1 MSARVVMVAAVF
13 LLAILSSVF
22 SAPAE
27 SQATVESWQS
37 GSGSSDYDDLVTL
50 FFEFRAAQDPPT
62 ATECLITRRRRSRGD
77 TRNCSGFTVGSHPL
91 KSTTGPTGNR
101 STTTWYEER

>member
-37 GSGSSDYDDLVTL
+37 GSGGSDYDDLVTL
-50 FFEFRAAQDPPT
+50 FFEFRAAQDTTNSDGVPDYTP
-62 ATECLITRRRRSRGD
+62 AAIERRYQELQRFHGRLASFA
-77 TRNCSGFTVGSHPL
+77 NKAYL
-91 KSTTGPTGNR
+91 
-101 STTTWYEER
+101 EQ